1 MFVCQYFKWF
11 FNLFSKR
18 TFGSSRPVA
27 VNRTFI
33 LFSQDA
39 PDVYSDRVGLT
50 FSQVKKSFPPSD
62 WIPCI
67 ACEGK
72 HESTAWSMMRST
84 PVSIVLRMCGIT
96 LGLGESL
103 CLGWVEGYTFAGWGG
118 MLGLGEGVHLAIRSG
133 PPQTDPHKWTSTSKT
148 FTSGPQP
155 GTSHTPLIWVQ
166 VYSPY
171 STPGMQPVPLVSFPC
186 PRCMSLIEKY
196 ACIFLFTWCSNCN
209 H

>member
-1 MFVCQYFKWF
+1 MFCTKSHCLLLWKKVVFRKYLYYLELNNNPTDIKMFVCQYFKWF

-72 HESTAWSMMRST
+72 QESSLKHDAEYS
-84 PVSIVLRMCGIT
+84 SINC
-96 LGLGESL
+96 
-103 CLGWVEGYTFAGWGG
+103 VEDVWDYTWAGWKF
-118 MLGLGEGVHLAIRSG
+118 MLGLGRGVHFCWIRG
-133 PPQTDPHKWTSTSKT
+133 DVWA
-148 FTSGPQP
+148 GWR
-155 GTSHTPLIWVQ
+155 G
-166 VYSPY
+166 
-171 STPGMQPVPLVSFPC
+171 TPG
-186 PRCMSLIEKY
+186 
-196 ACIFLFTWCSNCN
+196 
-209 H
+209 